1 MPSNAKY
8 MAEQIGK
15 SLAGARIVQA
25 MLTPDEDA
33 FGFVARL
40 RDGSRA
46 AVWVSCDAE
55 ANGPGWLHIE
65 PVEAEG

>member
-1 MPSNAKY
+1 MTSKAKY
-8 MAEQIGK
+8 MADQIGE

-25 MLTPDEDA
+25 MITPDEDA
-33 FGFVARL
+33 FGFVAKL
-40 RDGSRA
+40 PDGSLT

-65 PVEAEG
+65 PVAADG